1 MFWFLCTFMDS
12 KKITTISV
20 YFFGFWKRSHKF
32 LCTFF
37 GFLKRSHQFLY
48 TFLNFEKDHTN
59 LSINKGNI
67 FLNLSVLLKTSDCEL
82 IVSLQFKYQ
91 GWLFF
96 LGQKRRLQKYSQF
109 TAQSWDFLE
118 RKGKFFLSCSNI
130 ILISVEI
137 IQKYVTPTY
146 KQSLVKEKAFEN
158 QQNGSIFIVHRS

>member
-1 MFWFLCTFMDS
+1 MLFSVVEFMLICFDFYALLWVLKRSHQFLCTFLDFE
-12 KKITTISV
+12 KDHIFSV
-20 YFFGFWKRSHKF
+20 HFFGFW
-32 LCTFF
+32 
-37 GFLKRSHQFLY
+37 KRSHQFLY

-96 LGQKRRLQKYSQF
+96 LGQKRRLQKNFQF

-137 IQKYVTPTY
+137 IQKYVTPCYQLTL
-146 KQSLVKEKAFEN
+146 KMQTNS
-158 QQNGSIFIVHRS
+158 

>member
-37 GFLKRSHQFLY
+37 VFLKRSHQFLY

-82 IVSLQFKYQ
+82 IVFLKSNIRAEH
-91 GWLFF
+91 FF
-96 LGQKRRLQKYSQF
+96 LAKKEDSKKTSNSQPNLG
-109 TAQSWDFLE
+109 TSWKE
-118 RKGKFFLSCSNI
+118 RVSYHFLSCSNI

-137 IQKYVTPTY
+137 IQKYVTPCYQLTL
-146 KQSLVKEKAFEN
+146 KMQTNS
-158 QQNGSIFIVHRS
+158 